1 MALTRGDRI
10 AVRVLGGTEVVLR
23 FWGRSGRMI
32 LVTNDEEYER
42 LTAGLEAPWPVAF
55 HPEDVRMIESERT
68 A

>member
-1 MALTRGDRI
+1 MDLTRGDRI
-10 AVRVLGGTEVVLR
+10 AVKVLGGDEVVLR
-23 FWGRSGRMI
+23 FWGRSGKMV

-42 LTAGLEAPWPVAF
+42 LIAGLEAPWPVAF